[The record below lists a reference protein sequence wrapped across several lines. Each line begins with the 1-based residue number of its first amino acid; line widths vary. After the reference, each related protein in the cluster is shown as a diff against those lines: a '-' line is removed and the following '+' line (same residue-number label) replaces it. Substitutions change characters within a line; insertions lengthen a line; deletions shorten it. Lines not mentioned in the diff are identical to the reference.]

1 MKEYIIINSAVS
13 PESDLLLTTLAK
25 AGWLVGAATSAD
37 GLRQQIGRY
46 GPPAMVIYHADQLQP
61 ADHAVFDELKRRG
74 NTRFLS
80 ILAPDVESV
89 GQGDGWARGDDA
101 LSQPVTE
108 TDLISR
114 VHRLLSKPR
123 PTATG
128 EVAGYTGR
136 REKPANLVIDLKAHR
151 AADYEWLYELSP
163 IEQKILRAVETPQSS
178 NAAESHV
185 AYTVTV
191 DAARP
196 KTYVVCLA
204 CRLLPA

>member
-1 MKEYIIINSAVS
+1 MKEYIIINNAVS
-13 PESDLLLTTLAK
+13 PESDILLTTLAK

-46 GPPAMVIYHADQLQP
+46 GPPAVVIYHADQLQP
-61 ADHAVFDELKRRG
+61 ADHVIFNELKRRG

-80 ILAPDVESV
+80 ILSSDVESI
-89 GQGDGWARGDDA
+89 GQEDGWARGDDA

-114 VHRLLSKPR
+114 VHRLLAEPR
-123 PTATG
+123 PAADADA
-128 EVAGYTGR
+128 AGLTDK
-136 REKPANLVIDLKAHR
+136 REKPVNLVIDLQAHR

-163 IEQKILRAVETPQSS
+163 IEQKILRAVETPRSS

-185 AYTVTV
+185 AYAVTV